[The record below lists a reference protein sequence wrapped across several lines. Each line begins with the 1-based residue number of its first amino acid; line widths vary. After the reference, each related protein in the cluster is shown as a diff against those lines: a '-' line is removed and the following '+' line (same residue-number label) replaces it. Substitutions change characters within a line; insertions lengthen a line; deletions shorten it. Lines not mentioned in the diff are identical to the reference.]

1 MGKIGKNSL
10 DIQESNRLSILRILA
25 GEDVL
30 TRAELSRRTG
40 LKQATITNIINDFLA
55 SGVVSETGALKGN
68 LGRRSIG
75 IRINAAHADHAAHVG
90 AQSQFSAQ
98 RLPFSRTCG
107 RKTNGVNTV
116 HRQRYICRIEAVLRR
131 DI

>member
-30 TRAELSRRTG
+30 TRAELSRTTG

-55 SGVVSETGALKGN
+55 SGVVS
-68 LGRRSIG
+68 
-75 IRINAAHADHAAHVG
+75 
-90 AQSQFSAQ
+90 
-98 RLPFSRTCG
+98 
-107 RKTNGVNTV
+107 
-116 HRQRYICRIEAVLRR
+116 
-131 DI
+131 